1 MRSIQR
7 SLIIYFLL
15 LLTLG
20 LGVVGVLA
28 DRVSS
33 RALMEKEQAAAEAI
47 GLRAE
52 ERIRDEREKFDR
64 ELLAHARVVG
74 KTANNEYIAQANIES
89 RKFQFVINGPLLG
102 LIPMPGMM
110 TGPVGAISPAVWFA
124 VSAPGRRNP
133 GPLFYPAMR
142 AYFSSLKLDE
152 LFLKQLDEDD
162 RSQEFIQFNS
172 SANSVRRSANL
183 GNYTLPFEPAK
194 FGLSLGDHFHDDVNL
209 PGGSVGRRVVFRTVL
224 PFLTSNFAR
233 AAGPPGPPN
242 RMNSPPPDPLPGV
255 YIHVARPIA
264 ELTETIAKIQ
274 YDETEQKDSLS
285 ADTART
291 QSAVRITLATT
302 GVATFAALLVGG
314 PILIRRGMT
323 PLHTLTNAVRG
334 VTEKDFSLPVEK
346 DELSQELLPIHQHL
360 TQTLDQLKHAFDREK
375 QAVADISHELRTP
388 VAALLTTLDVALRK
402 PRSAEQY
409 KQTLGECRVI
419 TKQLG
424 QLVERVMTLAY
435 IDAGQTTV
443 AKVRVDA
450 RELVER
456 CVSIIRPLA
465 ESQGLQFQVHAEYGI
480 ELETDAD
487 KLREVLT
494 NLLHNAIEYNS
505 PGGCVELFVEQ
516 ILPNTV
522 RFDVVDK
529 GIGMT
534 PDVVSRVFERFYRAD
549 ASRTATGVHAGLG
562 LAIVKEYVAQ
572 LGGKIHV
579 ESEPEKGSR
588 FRVELPTGIVEIT
601 PNDRVRD
608 ESVRAS

>member
-33 RALMEKEQAAAEAI
+33 RALVEKEQAAAEAI

-64 ELLAHARVVG
+64 ELLAHARLVG
-74 KTANNEYIAQANIES
+74 KTANNEYIAQANVES
-89 RKFQFVINGPLLG
+89 RKFQLVINAPALG

-110 TGPVGAISPAVWFA
+110 TGPVGAISPAVWLA

-133 GPLFYPAMR
+133 GPLFYPVMR

-162 RSQEFIQFNS
+162 RSQEFIQLNS

-209 PGGSVGRRVVFRTVL
+209 PGGAVGRRVVIKTVL
-224 PFLTSNFAR
+224 PFLMSNFAR
-233 AAGPPGPPN
+233 TPPGPVPPPN
-242 RMNSPPPDPLPGV
+242 RSGAPPPAPDPLPGV

-264 ELTETIAKIQ
+264 ELTEIIATIHA
-274 YDETEQKDSLS
+274 EATEQKDELS

-302 GVATFAALLVGG
+302 GAATFAALLVGG

-346 DELSQELLPIHQHL
+346 HELSQELLPIHQHL

-402 PRSAEQY
+402 PRSADQY

-443 AKVRVDA
+443 VNVRVDA

-465 ESQGLQFQVHAEYGI
+465 ESQGLQFQIHAEYGI

-505 PGGCVELFVEQ
+505 PGGRVELFVER
-516 ILPNTV
+516 IRPDTV
-522 RFDVVDK
+522 CFEVADT
-529 GIGMT
+529 GIGMS
-534 PDVVSRVFERFYRAD
+534 PDVVARVFERFFRAD

-572 LGGKIHV
+572 LGGTIHV
-579 ESEPEKGSR
+579 ESEAGKGSR
-588 FRVELPTGIVEIT
+588 FRVELPTGIRETAPQELAHVA
-601 PNDRVRD
+601 D
-608 ESVRAS
+608 

>member
-33 RALMEKEQAAAEAI
+33 RALVEKEQAAAEAI

-64 ELLAHARVVG
+64 ELLAHARLVG
-74 KTANNEYIAQANIES
+74 KTANNEYIAQANVES
-89 RKFQFVINGPLLG
+89 RKFQLVINAPALG

-110 TGPVGAISPAVWFA
+110 TGPVGAISPAVWLA

-133 GPLFYPAMR
+133 GPLFYPVMR

-162 RSQEFIQFNS
+162 RAQEFIQLNS

-194 FGLSLGDHFHDDVNL
+194 FGLSLGDYFHDDVNL
-209 PGGSVGRRVVFRTVL
+209 PGGAVGRRVVIKTVL
-224 PFLTSNFAR
+224 PFLMSNFAR
-233 AAGPPGPPN
+233 TPPGPVPPPN
-242 RMNSPPPDPLPGV
+242 RSGAPPPAPEPLPGV

-264 ELTETIAKIQ
+264 ELTETIATIHA
-274 YDETEQKDSLS
+274 EATEQKEGLS
-285 ADTART
+285 TDTART
-291 QSAVRITLATT
+291 QSAVRIALATT
-302 GVATFAALLVGG
+302 GIATFAALLVGG

-402 PRSAEQY
+402 PRSADQY

-443 AKVRVDA
+443 VNVRVDA

-465 ESQGLQFQVHAEYGI
+465 ESQGLQFHIHAEYGI

-505 PGGCVELFVEQ
+505 PNGRVELFVER
-516 ILPNTV
+516 IRPDTV
-522 RFDVVDK
+522 YFEVADT

-534 PDVVSRVFERFYRAD
+534 PDVVSRVFERFFRAD

-572 LGGKIHV
+572 LGGTIHV
-579 ESEPEKGSR
+579 ESEAGKGSR
-588 FRVELPTGIVEIT
+588 FRVELPTGIRETAPQELAHVA
-601 PNDRVRD
+601 D
-608 ESVRAS
+608 

>member
-33 RALMEKEQAAAEAI
+33 RLLMEKEQAAAEAI

-74 KTANNEYIAQANIES
+74 KTANNEYIAQANVES
-89 RKFQFVINGPLLG
+89 RKFQLVINAPALG
-102 LIPMPGMM
+102 LIPIPGMM
-110 TGPVGAISPAVWFA
+110 TGPVGAISPAVWLA
-124 VSAPGRRNP
+124 VSVPGRRNP
-133 GPLFYPAMR
+133 GPMFYPAMR

-162 RSQEFIQFNS
+162 RSQEFIQLNS
-172 SANSVRRSANL
+172 AANSVRRSANL

-209 PGGSVGRRVVFRTVL
+209 PGGAFGRRVVFRTVL

-233 AAGPPGPPN
+233 APGPPGPPGLPN
-242 RMNSPPPDPLPGV
+242 RASSPPPDPLPGV
-255 YIHVARPIA
+255 YIHVARPVA
-264 ELTETIAKIQ
+264 ELTETIAKIHA
-274 YDETEQKDSLS
+274 DETEQKDDLS
-285 ADTART
+285 AATART
-291 QSAVRITLATT
+291 QSAVRIALATT
-302 GVATFAALLVGG
+302 GAATFVALLVGG

-323 PLHTLTNAVRG
+323 PLHTLTNAVRC

-360 TQTLDQLKHAFDREK
+360 THTLDQLKHAFDREK

-424 QLVERVMTLAY
+424 QLVERVITLAY
-435 IDAGQTTV
+435 IDAGQTKV
-443 AKVRVDA
+443 AKVRLDA

-465 ESQGLQFQVHAEYGI
+465 ESQGLKFQIHAEYGI

-505 PGGCVELFVEQ
+505 PGGCVELFVER
-516 ILPNTV
+516 IPPDTV

-549 ASRTATGVHAGLG
+549 TSRTATGVHAGLG

-572 LGGKIHV
+572 LAGTIHV

-588 FRVELPTGIVEIT
+588 FRVELP
-601 PNDRVRD
+601 
-608 ESVRAS
+608 A